1 MEHTLLEQLLD
12 FYNNDLSLELD
23 SDTLDNF
30 SFQQEEY

>member
-12 FYNNDLSLELD
+12 FYNNDLDLELD